1 MKKIKRPSIRKN
13 IARGKK
19 VTGML
24 TTIAG
29 GFRVAQRIGAL
40 KEPPREI
47 LPRYIQVFCR
57 KMVNSFG
64 VKIVEVEPVP
74 QTHALWASNHVSWM
88 DIPVM
93 GSVAPAF
100 FLSKAEIGEWPIFGR
115 LANAAGTLFIQ
126 RGSGDAGSISEQ
138 MSNFLLEGYS
148 ILFFPEATTTD
159 GKKIKRIHGKL
170 LQSAIDA
177 NKPVQ
182 PIVVCYVNAQ
192 GELDDSIPYY
202 GKMTMAESLTK
213 VMDSKDT
220 TAYVL
225 PLMPLETQGKTRS
238 ELTDELQQR
247 MQSGLEELHRRVL
260 KTPQQAALSKS

>member
-1 MKKIKRPSIRKN
+1 M
-13 IARGKK
+13 
-19 VTGML
+19 M

-29 GFRVAQRIGAL
+29 GFRAAQRIGAF

-57 KMVNSFG
+57 KMAASFG
-64 VKIVEVEPVP
+64 VTVVQVEPVP
-74 QTHALWASNHVSWM
+74 QTHALWASNHISWM

-115 LANAAGTLFIQ
+115 LATAAGTLFIQ

-138 MSNFLLEGYS
+138 MTEFLLEGYS

-159 GKKIKRIHGKL
+159 GTKIKRIHGKL
-170 LQSAIDA
+170 LQAAIDA
-177 NKPVQ
+177 DKPVQ
-182 PIVVCYVNAQ
+182 PIVVCYVNKQ
-192 GELDDSIPYY
+192 GELDESIPYY
-202 GKMTMAESLTK
+202 GKMTMAQSLKK

-225 PLMPLETQGKTRS
+225 PLLPLETQGKTKS
-238 ELTDELQQR
+238 ELTNELQQH
-247 MQSGLEELHRRVL
+247 MQLGLEELHRRVL
-260 KTPQQAALSKS
+260 KKVPQAVLSEA